1 MIKAHESFIRGK
13 PFKIEKTS
21 IFLPTLEEI
30 YELGPEKYFE
40 YLYAIIMDFDKMRGS
55 IETKEDT
62 YYTDYDLFII
72 LLMSDKDFLKTALE
86 ALEFFTKDR
95 FIFTEAAIGSIRRQT
110 SDKKLHYLSEE
121 GIEGELVLH
130 DILTSSLWLKIRE
143 VLCIAHW
150 IPMPEERGPLKGKA
164 AEIADKLRRNKEEVA
179 RLKAKKNKG
188 QESPD
193 IYEII
198 ASVCARSPS
207 YNLFNVWQL
216 SYYQFFDQFKRIHL
230 DEEYKYSLEQI
241 LAGVDPKKLEIRHWS
256 SSILTPK

>member
-1 MIKAHESFIRGK
+1 MVKAHESFIRGK
-13 PFKIEKTS
+13 SFKIEKTS
-21 IFLPTLEEI
+21 IFLPTLDEI
-30 YELGPEKYFE
+30 YEKGPDLYFE
-40 YLYAIIMDFDKMRGS
+40 YLYSLIMDFDKMRGA
-55 IETKEDT
+55 IGTTENI
-62 YYTDYDLFII
+62 YYTDYDLFIS
-72 LLMSDKDFLKTALE
+72 LLMSDESFLKTALE

-95 FIFTEAAIGSIRRQT
+95 FIFTETAIGSLRRQT
-110 SDKKLHYLSEE
+110 PDGKLHYMSEE
-121 GIEGELVLH
+121 VEGELTLY
-130 DILTSSLWLKIRE
+130 DILTPELWIKIRE
-143 VLCIAHW
+143 ILCLAHW
-150 IPMPEERGPLKGKA
+150 TPVPVERGPLKGKA

-256 SSILTPK
+256 SSILTEK